1 MKTLGIDFGEK
12 RVGIAISD
20 NSGIIAEPLSTIIR
34 KSDEKVIDEITNI
47 CQEKK
52 VEQIVLGI
60 PLSANEDVQNRYKS
74 FSQKIE
80 DKTGIKPNFWDETFS
95 TKQAQNM
102 VAFFEPD
109 DRKPKTSTHK
119 DNVAAAVILQE
130 FLDDQTK

>member
-20 NSGIIAEPLSTIIR
+20 KKGIIAEPLSVIQR
-34 KSDEKVIDEITNI
+34 KSDEKVLETISKI
-47 CQEKK
+47 CTDKQVK
-52 VEQIVLGI
+52 QIVIGI
-60 PLSANEDVQNRYKS
+60 PLSANEQVQNRYKS

-80 DKTGIKPNFWDETFS
+80 TVTGIKPNFWDETFS

-102 VAFFEPD
+102 VAFLEPGD
-109 DRKPKTSTHK
+109 KKRRTKTHR

-130 FLDDQTK
+130 FLDDQKK